1 MKAKKRLR
9 LNALFNDAAR
19 DLALI
24 RDIIQQAP
32 TIAKSHPWSISIL
45 FTQVECNIVAASRLV
60 MKGVQS

>member
-1 MKAKKRLR
+1 MKLKKQLR

-19 DLALI
+19 DLALL

-32 TIAKSHPWSISIL
+32 TVATQNPWSIGIL
-45 FTQVECNIVAASRLV
+45 FTNVECRIAAANRLV